1 MKSCLYFLLYF
12 PSNEKVVITNKITT
26 IISKTTK
33 IMTTKTLPFMLK
45 TIDIA
50 LFIRFM

>member
-33 IMTTKTLPFMLK
+33 IMTTKTLPLLK
-45 TIDIA
+45 TVDIA